1 MEDKKAAE
9 ILIKMIDSHALAGEE
24 KEAVLAAVGV
34 LSWTSL
40 AKSRIGSLAKNRK
53 AKREKD
59 SRS

>member
-9 ILIKMIDSHALAGEE
+9 ILIKMIDSRALEGEE

-40 AKSRIGSLAKNRK
+40 AKNRIDSLAKNRK

-59 SRS
+59 SKF